1 MHISPRF
8 SGNSSDRFTIQHSGI
23 LDELK
28 PGQRILADKG
38 YNAQDLFAQKRCFLT
53 IPSFLSDGHLTAQEG
68 MQSRTIAGAR
78 IRVENAIKRLKE
90 YKALFETLSNRVN
103 KKIVDDMVI
112 VVGALCNLKQK
123 LIK

>member
-1 MHISPRF
+1 M
-8 SGNSSDRFTIQHSGI
+8 
-23 LDELK
+23 K

-38 YNAQDLFAQKRCFLT
+38 YNARDLFAQKRCFLT
-53 IPSFLSDGHLTAQEG
+53 IPSFLSDGRLTAQEG
-68 MQSRTIAGAR
+68 MQSRTIASVR

-90 YKALFETLSNRVN
+90 YKALSETLSNRVS

-112 VVGALCNLKQK
+112 VVSALCNLKQK